1 MINKFG
7 KKIVILLSILVFLGV
22 VYLISAIS
30 IKLDLSNGQAYT
42 LSSSTKK
49 ILKNLD
55 KQVVIKFFA
64 SSDLPTKLIPLKTE
78 VVDLLSEYQ
87 KEGRGK
93 IRTEIKDPKKD
104 TKVAEEATSN
114 GIPQLQFSQLEMDKY
129 AVTSSFFGMS
139 LEYNGKKEI
148 IPQVTDIG
156 SLEYN
161 LDASIYRMVN
171 QEQPK
176 VGIVGIPDSL
186 DPSQDDLG
194 SMKKVLSQQFLVN
207 LLNISEDSAE
217 KTIDP
222 SIKTI
227 LVFSKDY
234 SDEEITELDKYLKNG
249 GNAIFFTDGVA
260 VSDNLTAVST
270 KNSLVNLSEK
280 YGIKINDDLVLSAS
294 AELVNFGNGTVN
306 ILSPYPF
313 WLKTNVFDKKVS
325 YFSNINQLTLPWV
338 SSLTVENKPGL
349 EVRELI
355 KTTTRSWRQKDNFIL
370 DPQSIPQPKIQDLKS
385 YIVAA
390 QVKNK
395 KNGVLVVI
403 PSSRFILE
411 RYLGSSSDNLEFVL
425 NIVND
430 LASSG
435 ALSGIRQR
443 AVTFY
448 PLPDMAENQKDI
460 FKYSNIL
467 LLPGLFAAYGIY
479 RLMKRK

>member
-30 IKLDLSNGQAYT
+30 VKLDLSNGQAYT
-42 LSSSTKK
+42 LSTSTKK

-55 KQVVIKFFA
+55 KQVAVKFFA
-64 SSDLPTKLIPLKTE
+64 SSDLPTKLLPLKTD
-78 VVDLLSEYQ
+78 VVDLLREYQ

-93 IRTEIKDPKKD
+93 IRIEIKDPKKD
-104 TKVAEEATSN
+104 TKIAEEATSN

-139 LEYNGKKEI
+139 LEYDGKKEI
-148 IPQVTDIG
+148 IPQVTDLG

-171 QEQPK
+171 KEQPK

-186 DPSQDDLG
+186 DPNQDDLG
-194 SMKKVLSQQFLVN
+194 SMKKVLSQQFLIN
-207 LLNISEDSAE
+207 PLDISKDSPDKVINPSV
-217 KTIDP
+217 KTV
-222 SIKTI
+222 
-227 LVFSKDY
+227 LVFSREY
-234 SDEEITELDKYLKNG
+234 SEDEIAKLEEYLENG
-249 GNAIFFTDGVA
+249 GNAIFFTDGVV
-260 VSDNLTAVST
+260 VSDSLTAANS
-270 KNSLVNLSEK
+270 KNSLVDLIAK
-280 YGIKINDDLVLSAS
+280 YGIKVNNDLILSAS

-325 YFSNINQLTLPWV
+325 YFSNINQLTYPWV
-338 SSLTVENKPGL
+338 SSLTLQKKSGL
-349 EVRELI
+349 DGQELI
-355 KTTTRSWRQKDNFIL
+355 KTTSRSWNQKDNFVL
-370 DPQSIPQPKIQDLKS
+370 NPQSIPQPKMQDLRN
-385 YIVAA
+385 YIIGA

-395 KNGVLVVI
+395 NNGVLVVI
-403 PSSRFILE
+403 PSSRFVLE
-411 RYLGSSSDNLEFVL
+411 RYLGNSSDNLEFVL

-448 PLPDMAENQKDI
+448 PLPDMAENQKDV

-467 LLPGLFAAYGIY
+467 LLPGLFAAYGIF